1 MAKSKEKNKALE
13 LRRRG
18 ESIIVIAKKIRVAK
32 STVSL
37 WCRDIELTTE
47 QIERL
52 RQNRIKGGYAGRI
65 KGARMQ
71 YQRRLEK
78 IKKYN
83 KEGAKEIGK
92 LSDRDLLMIGVSF
105 YWGEGSKKRRS
116 LTFSNSDPEAI
127 KIMLKFL
134 KKIFK
139 VKNNEIS
146 PYVGIN
152 KIHKNRVEEVED
164 YWSKVAKIP
173 RRQFT
178 KISLKDSKNKK
189 NYANFSVHY
198 GTLTVRVKKSAD
210 LYYRMMG
217 LIDALN

>member
-1 MAKSKEKNKALE
+1 MAKSKERNIAIE
-13 LRRRG
+13 LRKKG
-18 ESIIVIAKKIRVAK
+18 ESIIVIAKKIKVAK

-37 WCRDIELTTE
+37 WCRDIELTPE
-47 QIERL
+47 QIEKL
-52 RQNRIKGGYAGRI
+52 RQSRIKGGYAGRM

-71 YQRRLEK
+71 YNRRLEK
-78 IKKYN
+78 IERFK
-83 KEGAKEIGK
+83 KEGIREVGG
-92 LSDRDLLMIGVSF
+92 LSDRDLLMIGVAF

-127 KIMLKFL
+127 KIMLGFL
-134 KKIFK
+134 KRIFK

-146 PYVGIN
+146 LYVGIN
-152 KIHKNRVEEVED
+152 KIHKNRVEKVEN
-164 YWSKVAKIP
+164 YWSGITKIP
-173 RRQFT
+173 REQFT
-178 KISLKDSKNKK
+178 KVSLKDAKNKK
-189 NYANFSVHY
+189 IYTNFSVHY